1 MPLRPAEAICGAQEI
16 PETGILPDGN
26 AALRVCPHAVA
37 RLNVVGL
44 IELGNRLQN
53 AVAAKL
59 VGRMNVHGCQI
70 LAHLPRGGRCPGVC
84 HGTEE
89 LVEVRIR
96 FLLCRGEDALHCA
109 EVRDVFRNR
118 QHAAA
123 RNAGADLL
131 PVVPVRNLQALLLER
146 GVILLGPPVGS
157 VAVFIELCTVVVKGV
172 RDLMGNDVAD
182 AAEVFPLSRRS
193 HHKAASAELPPGR

>member
-59 VGRMNVHGCQI
+59 VGRMNVMV
-70 LAHLPRGGRCPGVC
+70 ARYS
-84 HGTEE
+84 
-89 LVEVRIR
+89 RI
-96 FLLCRGEDALHCA
+96 CR
-109 EVRDVFRNR
+109 
-118 QHAAA
+118 
-123 RNAGADLL
+123 
-131 PVVPVRNLQALLLER
+131 
-146 GVILLGPPVGS
+146 
-157 VAVFIELCTVVVKGV
+157 VVV
-172 RDLMGNDVAD
+172 D
-182 AAEVFPLSRRS
+182 AQVFATARKSLSRFGFDFCFAAVRMHCIAPRS
-193 HHKAASAELPPGR
+193 ATFSEIVSTPLHETPGQTSCPSYQFATCRHFCWNAA